1 MSQPKEGATPTP
13 PPPQTPAPAA
23 YAQWPTTSAAIPIDP
38 ALQTTTTT
46 TPAPTTAAPAANT
59 YAHYQP
65 YSYYSGH
72 YQYPTAATST
82 PQPVQP
88 TRAITTTPAQPV
100 ASTSNTNSGGMDTS
114 DVATLNDALG
124 SAGVDL
130 RAEEESLQRASDN
143 RNFYSSYNAED
154 RSRKQPPRPAFD
166 THFLG
171 TTMRTIAAQHK
182 VTRVSEE
189 SVNYLALALRARLQD
204 LLTAMISAAHH
215 RTDTQFDRP
224 ASLYEDG
231 QPMWSILV
239 RSDVARQLSALEKVE
254 QIEETRIRK
263 ERKERQEMAAAHAA
277 HLAAQVANQQ
287 AQTELEELE
296 AASGKKRKKK
306 DGPGVTARNMPEDVR
321 KKMSNAVA
329 SQAAGISSKYSWM
342 NAAASSQA
350 AAAKPKPAAQA
361 QAASPGT
368 TTPTS
373 SWARPYVSVK
383 KAETTSAPQTPS
395 GADDRTA
402 ITMRDAMFVVEKE
415 RGHGGGRGSARGW
428 T

>member
-1 MSQPKEGATPTP
+1 M
-13 PPPQTPAPAA
+13 
-23 YAQWPTTSAAIPIDP
+23 
-38 ALQTTTTT
+38 
-46 TPAPTTAAPAANT
+46 
-59 YAHYQP
+59 
-65 YSYYSGH
+65 
-72 YQYPTAATST
+72 
-82 PQPVQP
+82 
-88 TRAITTTPAQPV
+88 
-100 ASTSNTNSGGMDTS
+100 
-114 DVATLNDALG
+114 
-124 SAGVDL
+124 
-130 RAEEESLQRASDN
+130 
-143 RNFYSSYNAED
+143 
-154 RSRKQPPRPAFD
+154 RSI
-166 THFLG
+166 G
-171 TTMRTIAAQHK
+171 TQHK
-182 VTRVSEE
+182 VSRVSEE
-189 SVNYLALALRARLQD
+189 AVNYLALALRARLQD

-239 RSDVARQLSALEKVE
+239 RSDVGRQLSALEKVE

-350 AAAKPKPAAQA
+350 AAKPKAPA

-368 TTPTS
+368 TTPTMSGGS
-373 SWARPYVSVK
+373 SWARPYISVK

-395 GADDRTA
+395 GTDERTA